1 MALTATEE
9 ALLRDLL
16 AKQAQLIALANNETT
31 ITAKLGST
39 KATID
44 DLTAASN
51 VTDADLMILRQ
62 GGVDKKLPVSVVKSD
77 LVDLSSYAPIASP
90 ALTDTPTAPT
100 AAAGTSTT
108 QIATTAFVKAEAAA
122 VATALSL
129 PTGSLIYY
137 AGSVAPAGYLEANG
151 ALLSRTTYAA
161 LFAAI
166 GIIYHA
172 GDGSTTFGL
181 PDLRSEFIRG
191 WDHGRGLDAG
201 RLIGSWQGDA
211 IRNITGEYKQY
222 PFGLKSPSPKGA
234 FASTTQDSS
243 VAQQQGGASQGDGT
257 VRFDAS
263 KVVPTANENR
273 PRNVAALICIKY

>member
-31 ITAKLGST
+31 ITAKLSFT

-44 DLTAASN
+44 DLTAATT
-51 VTDADLMILRQ
+51 VADADLMIVRQ

-77 LVDLSSYAPIASP
+77 LIDLSSYAPLASP
-90 ALTDTPTAPT
+90 ALTGTPTAPT

-166 GIIYHA
+166 GIIYNA

-191 WDHGRGLDAG
+191 FDNGRGIDAG

>member
-31 ITAKLGST
+31 ITAKLSFT

-44 DLTAASN
+44 DLTAA
-51 VTDADLMILRQ
+51 TTIADADLMIVRQ
-62 GGVDKKLPVSVVKSD
+62 GGVDKKLPVSVIKSD
-77 LVDLSSYAPIASP
+77 PVDLSPYAPLASP
-90 ALTDTPTAPT
+90 ALTGTPTAPT

-108 QIATTAFVKAEAAA
+108 QIATTAFAKAEAAA
-122 VATALSL
+122 AL
-129 PTGSLIYY
+129 PAGSLIYY

-191 WDHGRGLDAG
+191 FDNGRGIDAG

>member
-1 MALTATEE
+1 M
-9 ALLRDLL
+9 
-16 AKQAQLIALANNETT
+16 
-31 ITAKLGST
+31 
-39 KATID
+39 
-44 DLTAASN
+44 
-51 VTDADLMILRQ
+51 
-62 GGVDKKLPVSVVKSD
+62 
-77 LVDLSSYAPIASP
+77 
-90 ALTDTPTAPT
+90 
-100 AAAGTSTT
+100 
-108 QIATTAFVKAEAAA
+108 
-122 VATALSL
+122 
-129 PTGSLIYY
+129 
-137 AGSVAPAGYLEANG
+137 EANG

-222 PFGLKSPSPKGA
+222 PFGLPQNSAKGA
-234 FASTTQDSS
+234 FASTTQDNS
-243 VAQQQGGASQGDGT
+243 VAQQQGGAGQGAGT

-263 KVVPTANENR
+263 LVVPTANENR